1 MGRMTLPL
9 LVVLVGCLCTA
20 ADEGPTGRNA
30 ARIQELTRG
39 QERIIAQMHTA
50 QNQIVQLEGFIEDK
64 KIELYKAQGAIEEL
78 ERQDAEAKK
87 EAEASDSAKAT
98 SDKPADEAQK
108 K

>member
-1 MGRMTLPL
+1 MRLWVALVIL
-9 LVVLVGCLCTA
+9 LLGCLCVA
-20 ADEGPTGRNA
+20 GDDSPAGRNA
-30 ARIQELTRG
+30 ARIQELSRN
-39 QERIIAQMHTA
+39 QEQTIAQMHTA
-50 QNQIVQLEGFIEDK
+50 QNQIVQLEGFIEQK

-87 EAEASDSAKAT
+87 ADEASDSAKAT